1 MSSFKRRTNLACVAG
16 ALNLLYAVHKWFRR
30 VRGMTATQS
39 TLALGYIFLSFTI
52 YYFSVTK
59 LSEFGLFNGK

>member
-39 TLALGYIFLSFTI
+39 TLALGYLNP
-52 YYFSVTK
+52 
-59 LSEFGLFNGK
+59 GFNNPAQIST